1 MKRSLVCALALVA
14 LTVLVLIF
22 NKGEVKVNLLF
33 GTVELLKPVALFSF
47 AAVGVVI
54 GVLLK

>member
-1 MKRSLVCALALVA
+1 MKRSLACALVLIA

-22 NKGEVKVNLLF
+22 NKGEVKVNLVF
-33 GTVELLKPVALFSF
+33 GTVELLKPVALFAF
-47 AAVGVVI
+47 TAVGVVI

>member
-1 MKRSLVCALALVA
+1 MKRSLVCALALIA

-33 GTVELLKPVALFSF
+33 GTVELLKPVALF
-47 AAVGVVI
+47 ALVAVGVVI